1 MICGKYLLSYGDG
14 CDENLMTKKESA
26 TATTIITYHDY
37 WESLSDCQFPVCSN
51 VSEPL
56 LPCLYNL
63 YTIDNRY
70 KTPPYLPVQFHISAR
85 SISRFAAS
93 NPSQA
98 LVPGCSWHVFCAT
111 RQLLEPNHGPCD
123 RATVPPCHGSPS
135 SESQGQEVHGN
146 SNTWGTS
153 LSMSQLFMCYAC
165 YAFIFTDCLEGC
177 QKMEH
182 LPRLHPFPLT
192 EPFRSQPSEKWNGT
206 QVPPKPQ
213 TSLYR
218 TWGQKA
224 RISWCQGALGHE
236 TRVSFAEPTALLT
249 PGGVSGEGYFRSAK
263 PGQS

>member
-1 MICGKYLLSYGDG
+1 MLVWQFRLMGDTVKGEKDGSMMICGKYLLSYGDG

-70 KTPPYLPVQFHISAR
+70 KHLLICLFNSTFLPGLSPGLLLQI
-85 SISRFAAS
+85 
-93 NPSQA
+93 PSQA

-146 SNTWGTS
+146 SNT
-153 LSMSQLFMCYAC
+153 
-165 YAFIFTDCLEGC
+165 
-177 QKMEH
+177 
-182 LPRLHPFPLT
+182 
-192 EPFRSQPSEKWNGT
+192 
-206 QVPPKPQ
+206 
-213 TSLYR
+213 
-218 TWGQKA
+218 
-224 RISWCQGALGHE
+224 
-236 TRVSFAEPTALLT
+236 
-249 PGGVSGEGYFRSAK
+249 
-263 PGQS
+263 